1 MFNGLQNNPKFE
13 EVWLS
18 LLFKICIYQFNDGKI
33 RKSFKKLM
41 KDQKFDMQSFFEQH
55 RCFIMGPGAL
65 RELAAHFVR
74 LGALRGLAVPCSGS
88 RHLMFFRSALF
99 GVLVPFKKPNILLN
113 KWYSIKIYSLFK
125 IVNWPF
131 FWLDIV

>member
-1 MFNGLQNNPKFE
+1 MIHKFFQNIFQNTPKFE

-55 RCFIMGPGAL
+55 RCFIMGPGLPA
-65 RELAAHFVR
+65 
-74 LGALRGLAVPCSGS
+74 PCENSQ
-88 RHLMFFRSALF
+88 R
-99 GVLVPFKKPNILLN
+99 IL
-113 KWYSIKIYSLFK
+113 WG
-125 IVNWPF
+125 
-131 FWLDIV
+131 